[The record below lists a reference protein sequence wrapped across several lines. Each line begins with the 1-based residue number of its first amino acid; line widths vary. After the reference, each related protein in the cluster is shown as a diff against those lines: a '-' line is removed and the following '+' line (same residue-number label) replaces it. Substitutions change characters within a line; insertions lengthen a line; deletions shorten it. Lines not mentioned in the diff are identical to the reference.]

1 MNGKKGMQEGTKVQI
16 GNLEVKP
23 GDVKQGWLAV
33 EGCCYELPMTVI
45 CGGTGK
51 VTLITGGVHNAEY
64 VGIQAAVELAQELKP
79 EEIPGTLVIIPIVNV
94 SGFTHRTM
102 SLVHEDGKNLNREF
116 PSKEDGS
123 VSACICRTIEKELFS
138 KADYYIDLHCGDG
151 YEELHPYVY
160 YVGLVKESVK
170 ETALEM
176 ARQTSVDYIVE
187 SHVTAG
193 GAYNYAN
200 SLGIPSILLER
211 GGKGLWSREEVQA
224 DKQDVRRILSYLY
237 QKPEICAGISKA
249 DASGKQIILK
259 DVIYEISPFTG
270 CWYPFH
276 KAGDRFEE
284 DEVLGE
290 IRDFFGEVLYV
301 CRAPQAGVI
310 LYQAASLSILEETPM
325 ITYAYL

>member
-1 MNGKKGMQEGTKVQI
+1 
-16 GNLEVKP
+16 
-23 GDVKQGWLAV
+23 
-33 EGCCYELPMTVI
+33 
-45 CGGTGK
+45 
-51 VTLITGGVHNAEY
+51 
-64 VGIQAAVELAQELKP
+64 
-79 EEIPGTLVIIPIVNV
+79 
-94 SGFTHRTM
+94 
-102 SLVHEDGKNLNREF
+102 
-116 PSKEDGS
+116 
-123 VSACICRTIEKELFS
+123 
-138 KADYYIDLHCGDG
+138 
-151 YEELHPYVY
+151 
-160 YVGLVKESVK
+160 
-170 ETALEM
+170 M
-176 ARQTSVDYIVE
+176 ARQTSVDYIEE

-249 DASGKQIILK
+249 DVSGKQIILK